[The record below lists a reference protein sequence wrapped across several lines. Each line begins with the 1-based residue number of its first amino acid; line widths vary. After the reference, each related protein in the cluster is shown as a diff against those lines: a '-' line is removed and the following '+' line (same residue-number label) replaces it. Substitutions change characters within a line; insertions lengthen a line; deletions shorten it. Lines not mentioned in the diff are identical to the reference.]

1 VAGRVGIPRPVDS
14 VTEDCGNVQSWSMPN
29 ELWQRLAGAIKGNRE
44 LEPGDRAWH
53 GDGDEVGKL
62 LLGIN

>member
-1 VAGRVGIPRPVDS
+1 
-14 VTEDCGNVQSWSMPN
+14 MPN
-29 ELWQRLAGAIKGNRE
+29 ELWQRLAGAIKGKRE
-44 LEPGDRAWH
+44 LEPGDRAWD